1 MSYGVGQHMTGENV
15 RILNALQQHFT
26 GSPFQ
31 KMCQWFLIKL
41 GIATWTVMMY
51 QLNYTCMAL
60 FC

>member
-31 KMCQWFLIKL
+31 KMCHNDSWSNWESLLEQSWC
-41 GIATWTVMMY
+41 T
-51 QLNYTCMAL
+51 N
-60 FC
+60 